1 MSEIREEYL
10 NSHKY
15 IGSDRTFDFLTTIT
29 YNTENDRV
37 HLSSE
42 PNSFGCSFYIKD
54 IDEVIRL
61 FEWIQDYEEYDD
73 DTDEY
78 YAPEEVELSDDFI
91 GWEDFQ
97 IEDWHGNYLEVWTA
111 KYLVDNLY
119 DLKDKYGS
127 KIELKELTTDRL
139 KEFSFNKLRHIYEV
153 VKESMVNGS
162 N

>member
-1 MSEIREEYL
+1 MSEIQEVYL

-15 IGSDRTFDFLTTIT
+15 IGSDRAFNFLTTIK
-29 YNTENDRV
+29 YNTENDKV
-37 HLSSE
+37 YLLSE
-42 PNSFGCSFYIKD
+42 PNSFECRFYIKD

-61 FEWIQDYEEYDD
+61 FEWVQDYEEYDD

-78 YAPEEVELSDDFI
+78 YFSEEVELSDDFI
-91 GWEDFQ
+91 EWQDFE
-97 IEDWHGNYLEVWTA
+97 IEDWCGNYLEVWTA
-111 KYLVDNLY
+111 RYLVDNLY
-119 DLKDKYGS
+119 DFKDKYGG

-139 KEFSFNKLRHIYEV
+139 KEFSFTKLRHIYEV